1 MGTDGDAVLPVKW
14 ESPSSGGTETDYT
27 PGEVNPWEDVLAA
40 RGIYPQRPSPDSTI
54 RKTVKLSQ
62 DGADRMTFEDA
73 ENTTPLTL
81 TDLATGGGG
90 LTPATHR
97 VLDQL
102 VHDVAEDYYLENTW
116 SGARLT
122 NMTYWTDATKT
133 VRVREHQYTYTGSR
147 VTQEV
152 IIQYDGSGVAVE
164 TLTITNTW
172 SGGKLASQTAV
183 LT

>member
-1 MGTDGDAVLPVKW
+1 MGTDGDAVTPVKW
-14 ESPSSGGTETDYT
+14 ESPTQGGTEENTVPSEAD
-27 PGEVNPWEDVLAA
+27 PWEDVLAI
-40 RGIYPQRPSPDSTI
+40 RGIYPQRPAPDTTI
-54 RKTVKLSQ
+54 RKVAKISQ
-62 DGADRMTFEDA
+62 DGSDNLTFEDS
-73 ENTTPLTL
+73 ENTTPLKL
-81 TDLATGGGG
+81 SDLLAGGG

-122 NMTYWTDATKT
+122 NMTYWTDITKT
-133 VRVREHQYTYTGSR
+133 VKVREYQYTYSGSR
-147 VTQEV
+147 VATEV
-152 IIQYDGSGVAVE
+152 IIQYDGSGTAVE